1 MELELTMEELITIIN
16 DQTGDF
22 IIRVEFGE
30 EDDNDAEEKQ
40 LQT

>member
-1 MELELTMEELITIIN
+1 MELELTMEELITLIN

-22 IIRVEFGE
+22 INRVEFAE